1 MIVVSDTSPI
11 TALLTIGA
19 AELLAQLF
27 QEVVIPPA
35 VRDELLRSHAR
46 LPAWLQVKAVQS
58 PGQVRTYAQSVD
70 LGEAEAIQLAQ
81 ELHADPGYEIQRIRP
96 HVSHCGA

>member
-27 QEVVIPPA
+27 GEVVIPAA
-35 VRDELLRSHAR
+35 VRDELLRSHLL
-46 LPAWLQVKAVQS
+46 LPTAKLRPSNWRVNF
-58 PGQVRTYAQSVD
+58 AQIACS
-70 LGEAEAIQLAQ
+70 
-81 ELHADPGYEIQRIRP
+81 
-96 HVSHCGA
+96 